1 VIAPAAACLAAAAV
15 SLLGVLVR
23 WLTPAGAA
31 AATVVGTAVL
41 TGGGWAGGAMLATFF
56 VLGSLLSRWS
66 NSRASA
72 PAADAKTG
80 PRDAVQ
86 VLANGLPAAV
96 AALATPPLLT
106 PIAVV
111 GGALAAAMA
120 DTCATELG
128 TVFGR
133 TPRLISTLRPV
144 PAGTSGAVTV
154 EGMLASFG
162 GAAAIAL
169 AGQAL
174 GLPQA
179 AIPLVVAA
187 GVTGALLDSLA
198 GAILQGRF
206 RCEHCDVETERR
218 VHRCGRPAVPLRGLP
233 WLTNDGVN
241 LLAASWGGGVVLLWR
256 WLSSP

>member
-1 VIAPAAACLAAAAV
+1 VITPAAACLVAAAV
-15 SLLGVLVR
+15 SVLGVLFR

-31 AATVVGTAVL
+31 AAAVVGTAVL
-41 TGGGWAGGAMLATFF
+41 SGGGWAGAAMLATFF
-56 VLGSLLSRWS
+56 VLGSLLSRWRER
-66 NSRASA
+66 RAST
-72 PAADAKTG
+72 PRDDAKAG

-96 AALATPPLLT
+96 AAIATPLSLT

-111 GGALAAAMA
+111 GGALAAAAA
-120 DTCATELG
+120 DTCATEIG

-133 TPRLISTLRPV
+133 VPRLITTLRPV
-144 PAGTSGAVTV
+144 PPGTSGAVTPV
-154 EGMLASFG
+154 GILASFG

-169 AGQAL
+169 AGQRL
-174 GLPQA
+174 GLPA
-179 AIPLVVAA
+179 ACIPAIVAA

-206 RCEHCDVETERR
+206 RCEHCNVDTERR
-218 VHRCGRPAVPLRGLP
+218 VHRCGRPAAPLRGLP

-241 LLAASWGGGVVLLWR
+241 LLATAWGGGAVLLWL